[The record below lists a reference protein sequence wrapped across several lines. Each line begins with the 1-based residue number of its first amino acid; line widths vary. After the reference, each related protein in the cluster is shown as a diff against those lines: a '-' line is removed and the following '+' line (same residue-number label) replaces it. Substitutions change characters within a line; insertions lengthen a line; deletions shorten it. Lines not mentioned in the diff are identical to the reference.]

1 MESFLLLIG
10 IIFVIEMLWG
20 IIKLGTS
27 SNKIYEKLKDI
38 ENLLSKKLAARLFRA
53 NLELDILK
61 K

>member
-38 ENLLSKKLAARLFRA
+38 ENLLSKK
-53 NLELDILK
+53 
-61 K
+61 